1 MMKQHSYPD
10 AYIDYLVQF
19 HGTRDW
25 FECHEIMEEHWKKD
39 TGGAFSNAWLA
50 LIQIAVALYHER
62 RGNRAGAVKML
73 DSAIAKCEK
82 EQWTALGVDGEAL
95 LVELRARSREWS
107 PTGPVRAFRDLD
119 LPIIDQAL
127 LKQCKKKC
135 AKLGVSWGQPSDLE
149 DAGLLH
155 RHTLRDRTGVIEER
169 QKQYKL
175 RRVSTSD

>member
-1 MMKQHSYPD
+1 MMKQHAYPE

-39 TGGAFSNAWLA
+39 TGGTFRTAWLA

-73 DSAIAKCEK
+73 DSAIAKCETVR
-82 EQWTALGVDGEAL
+82 WTALGVDGEAL
-95 LVELRARSREWS
+95 LVELRARGREWGRAE
-107 PTGPVRAFRDLD
+107 TVGAFRDLD

-127 LKQCKKKC
+127 LKQCEIEC
-135 AKLGVSWGQPSDLE
+135 ARIGVSWGQPSDLE
-149 DAGLLH
+149 DAGLIH

-169 QKQYKL
+169 QKQYKW
-175 RRVSTSD
+175 RRESTRD